1 MKPIINP
8 WIFYWAEVS
17 ETMKIVSLLLLVA
30 IIIGG
35 VIIFMI
41 YGSDIDFENET
52 ENRKFFKRL
61 RLTIVMALFFLIC
74 TIIIPSE
81 ETIYKMTIA
90 SYVTEDNYHKG
101 KKEVKELIDYICD
114 KIKEIN
120 TDEKNN
126 NDM

>member
-17 ETMKIVSLLLLVA
+17 ETIKIVSLLLLIA

-41 YGSDIDFENET
+41 YGSDIDFEDET

-61 RLTIVMALFFLIC
+61 RLTIVVALFLLIC
-74 TIIIPSE
+74 TIVIPSE
-81 ETIYKMTIA
+81 ETVYKMAIT
-90 SYVTEDNYHKG
+90 SYVTEDNYYKG
-101 KKEVKELIDYICD
+101 KEEIKELIDYICD
-114 KIKEIN
+114 EIKEVNITN
-120 TDEKNN
+120 EE
-126 NDM
+126 